1 MLFCFF
7 KQKTAYEMRISD
19 WSSDVCSSDLVSVKP
34 TRGQALGNTLWQTGK
49 SITWTGSAFAV
60 RDNMRFKTQWA
71 GSITTTAGSAYT
83 IPTATMALGS
93 GSAAAELVQATYVG
107 TDPDYKVSA
116 NINAGAVEIR
126 LSDETGALVAGT
138 VHVVASRLAAWQSP

>member
-34 TRGQALGNTLWQTGK
+34 TRGQALGNTLWQAGK
-49 SITWTGSAFAV
+49 SITWTGSSFAV
-60 RDNMRFKTQWA
+60 RDNMRFRTQWA
-71 GSITTTAGSAYT
+71 GSITTTAGAAYT

-93 GSAAAELVQATYVG
+93 GSAAAAIVQATYVG
-107 TDPDYKVSA
+107 TDPDYQGSA
-116 NINAGAVEIR
+116 NNNTGGGEQAGR
-126 LSDETGALVAGT
+126 
-138 VHVVASRLAAWQSP
+138 ASGW

>member
-1 MLFCFF
+1 
-7 KQKTAYEMRISD
+7 
-19 WSSDVCSSDLVSVKP
+19 
-34 TRGQALGNTLWQTGK
+34 
-49 SITWTGSAFAV
+49 
-60 RDNMRFKTQWA
+60 MRFRTQWA
-71 GSITTTAGSAYT
+71 GSITTTAGAAYT

-138 VHVVASRLAAWQSP
+138 VHVVASRLAAWPSACGPTPASLNRSGTTQQRRQMSGGARMTRTPNFPT

>member
-107 TDPDYKVSA
+107 TDPYYQVSA
-116 NINAGAVEIR
+116 HIHAGPGESR
-126 LSDETGALVAGT
+126 LGDEASALVAGT
-138 VHVVASRLAAWQSP
+138 REEERHGGE